1 MNSFKLISID
11 SDSIEVCYNNKY
23 NIICKPGIHGYFK
36 YHLENFDFDVYREFV
51 PLKENQYKLSER
63 CELRIEHNSL
73 NNPNKITG
81 FKFILIDS
89 KNGHYN
95 TYAFKLENIIIE
107 NNNIRTRDINIHNHE
122 QFTTQGIIINDK
134 EIFNELKSTPSHILT
149 KICHHFIEFDNQ
161 YHTHRILTFDNR
173 KYLIICGNEN
183 IEVDI

>member
-11 SDSIEVCYNNKY
+11 SDSIKVCYNNKY

-63 CELRIEHNSL
+63 CELHIEHNSL
-73 NNPNKITG
+73 NNPNKIIG

-134 EIFNELKSTPSHILT
+134 EIFNELKSTSKDILN
-149 KICHHFIEFDNQ
+149 KICIHFTEYDSQ
-161 YHTHRILTFDNR
+161 YYNYCLNTSNKS
-173 KYLIICGNEN
+173 KYIINCGNEN